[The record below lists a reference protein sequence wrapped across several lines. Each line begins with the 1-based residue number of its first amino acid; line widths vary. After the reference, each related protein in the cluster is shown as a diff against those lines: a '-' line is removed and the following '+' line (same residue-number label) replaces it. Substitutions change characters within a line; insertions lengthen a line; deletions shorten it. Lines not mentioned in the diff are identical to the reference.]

1 MTFALSFI
9 VPFLVVCG
17 AVPLAMVLAR
27 RVGLVDKPD
36 ARRKLHI
43 KVVPLVGGIAVAGAV
58 TVAVALHNCYGVAT
72 LWLVNPFVLGGVGVV
87 FLVGLADDRLRIR
100 GKYKLLGQ
108 VVAASLLVA
117 GGVHVG
123 HVDVF
128 GNNVAVGWIG
138 IPMTIFW
145 LVGASNSVNLLDGM
159 DGMVGTIGL
168 TMLIGLAGL
177 FIARGHDV
185 GTVVALSGAGA
196 LAGFLLF
203 NLPPARIFMGDAGSL
218 TLGMVLGVLALK
230 VEGGDGPFAL
240 GPAGV
245 SLFFLPIAD
254 SCAAFTRRLLTGRS
268 IFATDRGHLHHRLI
282 QLGYTPRGVL
292 LLVMGLNL
300 LLAAGVVGRELA
312 YNGAPVVVAVALV
325 AVILVL
331 GRLFGHTELMLL
343 ARRGSSRLPI
353 PDAPRRRLGRA
364 VRVHIQGSCQVWDET
379 WALVRAQTATLKARC
394 LCLNISAPSL
404 HETYLARWDAP
415 TKRDSDMGQWR
426 ADWPVRHNGQVI
438 GWLTVVAEPCADA
451 SPKAMLAVSD
461 LVAEIE
467 QTINRAMDRAA
478 QTQLTPPPPSVSGR
492 WWLSGWRDDSAAVP
506 TPNDLAALGR
516 Q

>member
-1 MTFALSFI
+1 MTLVFSFAM
-9 VPFLVVCG
+9 PFLVVCC
-17 AVPLAMVLAR
+17 AVPLAAALAR

-36 ARRKLHI
+36 ARRKLHV
-43 KVVPLVGGIAVAGAV
+43 KVVPLVGGVAVALAV
-58 TVAVALHNCYGVAT
+58 TIAVALHNYFGVAT
-72 LWLVNPFVLGGVGVV
+72 LWLANPLVLGGVGLV

-108 VVAASLLVA
+108 VAAACLLVA
-117 GGVHVG
+117 GGVHIG

-128 GNNVAVGWIG
+128 GTNIAVGWIG
-138 IPMTIFW
+138 VPLTIFW

-177 FIARGHDV
+177 FIARGHPV

-203 NLPPARIFMGDAGSL
+203 NLPPAKIFMGDAGSL

-282 QLGYTPRGVL
+282 QLGYSPRGVL
-292 LLVMGLNL
+292 RLVLGLNL

-312 YNGAPVVVAVALV
+312 SSGAPVVVSVGLVAL
-325 AVILVL
+325 ILVL

-343 ARRGSSRLPI
+343 ARRGGSRLPI
-353 PDAPRRRLGRA
+353 PDAPRRALGRA
-364 VRVHIQGSCQVWDET
+364 VRVHIQGSCLVWDET
-379 WALVRAQTATLKARC
+379 WALVRAQTVALKARC
-394 LCLNISAPSL
+394 LCLNISAPAM

-415 TKRDSDMGQWR
+415 AERDSEAGQWR

-438 GWLTVVAEPCADA
+438 GWLTVVAEPCKDA

-467 QTINRAMDRAA
+467 RTIDRAMDE
-478 QTQLTPPPPSVSGR
+478 TSGVLPVPASKSWVR
-492 WWLSGWRDDSAAVP
+492 GWRDESALRGS
-506 TPNDLAALGR
+506 LAPVGR
-516 Q
+516 ARGA